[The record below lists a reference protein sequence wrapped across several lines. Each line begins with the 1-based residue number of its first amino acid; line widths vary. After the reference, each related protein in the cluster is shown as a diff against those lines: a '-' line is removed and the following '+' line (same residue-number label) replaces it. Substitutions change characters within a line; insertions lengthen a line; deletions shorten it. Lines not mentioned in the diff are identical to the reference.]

1 MAIHATD
8 LRIQPCI
15 WLVGLQQVVQAL
27 IVDLN
32 IAHDDPAVLPIFL
45 TCDLRGLGKQ
55 ALQSTRYEPSSAVIS
70 AYKDTKVEY
79 ASPSQPQQQQLSRS
93 HCDIMRR
100 AQGNGVSGN
109 VPVLGLLSTRFDQTA
124 STTSTTSSS
133 KAAASHLFKLETTE
147 HFTCSLCKRV

>member
-1 MAIHATD
+1 MYTTD

-45 TCDLRGLGKQ
+45 TCNLRGLGKQ
-55 ALQSTRYEPSSAVIS
+55 ALQGTRYEPSSAVIS

-93 HCDIMRR
+93 RCEIVPWARR
-100 AQGNGVSGN
+100 NGSSGN
-109 VPVLGLLSTRFDQTA
+109 ICVLGLLSTRFNQTA
-124 STTSTTSSS
+124 LTISTPFSSL
-133 KAAASHLFKLETTE
+133 AAASHLCKLLLTE
-147 HFTCSLCKRV
+147 HFICILRKWG